1 MSDLLLEP
9 SGSKE
14 FGADMSTTF
23 ALKSVLRRSMLQTL
37 RNMSSLEVE
46 KQSQK
51 VFEILLNQP
60 FFKTANTVGCYLSMA
75 QGELQTVQIVDH
87 LLCRGSSLYTPYI
100 PVAPPQ
106 IRHSKPPPSL
116 APQQDMHML
125 RLYSSEDLANCPLDK
140 WGIVDPGL
148 YRKDNEQSLRE
159 DAMDRKS
166 PDLDL
171 ILIPGVAFDKDCN
184 RLGRGKAYYDR
195 FLQVYTSSRPRPLL
209 VAIALGPQILPP
221 DEKVPITE
229 SDFQLDGVISPSGI
243 IWREDVRP
251 A

>member
-1 MSDLLLEP
+1 
-9 SGSKE
+9 
-14 FGADMSTTF
+14 MSTTF

-75 QGELQTVQIVDH
+75 QGELQTAQIVDH
-87 LLCRGSSLYTPYI
+87 LLRSSLYTPYI
-100 PVAPPQ
+100 PAAPPQ

-116 APQQDMHML
+116 APQQNMHML

-148 YRKDNEQSLRE
+148 YRKDNEQFLRE
-159 DAMDRKS
+159 DAMDPKS
-166 PDLDL
+166 PGLDL

-221 DEKVPITE
+221 DEKVPTTE